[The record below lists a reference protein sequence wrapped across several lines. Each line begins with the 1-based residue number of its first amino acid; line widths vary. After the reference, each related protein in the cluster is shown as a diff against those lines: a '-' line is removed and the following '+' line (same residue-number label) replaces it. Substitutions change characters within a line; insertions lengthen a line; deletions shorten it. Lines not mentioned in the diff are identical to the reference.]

1 MASRPTTPL
10 LFRGKQDKQDLDTEN
25 STKENGGLA
34 IPKPTRTS
42 KSGPDA
48 VSVLEAKVNGA

>member
-10 LFRGKQDKQDLDTEN
+10 LFRGNKQDLDTEN